1 MFPVGQLPRLLPR
14 RLILVRGPY
23 WFKLRGRFGKYGTL
37 SSMQGYPK
45 FSTRSCGNQNRARDA
60 DESLERS
67 NFLYFVAIL
76 CLLTF
81 LFTPSAVRGQDTEE
95 IKGAPAEPADAQQIR
110 DQVVAVQKLQPT
122 LPDRGATLYFLAA
135 AKEHLRESR
144 EALALL
150 KECLAL
156 QEGFD
161 PSGDPAFLELKE
173 TKQFTAQIEN
183 VHRDFPVVAQAREA
197 VRTTEKDLV
206 PEGLAYDEQRNIF
219 YLSSLNRRKIVE
231 IDRDGRSSDF
241 VPADRYGLLPVL
253 GIRISPRD
261 STVWADSFTD
271 SGRTEL
277 LHFDVTGKLLGRFKP
292 EGSGKHGFND
302 LVIRKNGEVI
312 TTDSLANAVLRFDPA
327 ARTFAAL
334 AVHRPLFYPN
344 GIALSEDDHTLYVAD
359 SLGVVR
365 VDLANGE
372 SRDVDPGPKSTLA
385 GIDGLYWHNGSLIG
399 IQNGIGSPRVA
410 AFRLSNDGLHVT
422 RTTVLENRSNFC
434 ILPTTGA
441 IRGSD
446 FFFIANSQIDNM
458 NNDKVMDVTR
468 LEVIRIGVL
477 RLP

>member
-1 MFPVGQLPRLLPR
+1 
-14 RLILVRGPY
+14 
-23 WFKLRGRFGKYGTL
+23 
-37 SSMQGYPK
+37 MQGHSK
-45 FSTRSCGNQNRARDA
+45 SSTLRCGSQRRTRETPRNFGCAWLP
-60 DESLERS
+60 SL
-67 NFLYFVAIL
+67 LAGI
-76 CLLTF
+76 CLLAF
-81 LFTPSAVRGQDTEE
+81 LVSPSVALGQDPEE
-95 IKGAPAEPADAQQIR
+95 IKGAPAEPADAQVIR
-110 DQVVAVQKLQPT
+110 DQIAAVERLEHA

-135 AKEHLRESR
+135 AKEHLRETR

-173 TKQFTAQIEN
+173 MKEFSTLIEN

-197 VRTTEKDLV
+197 IRTTEKDLV
-206 PEGLAYDEQRNIF
+206 PEGLAYAAQRNVF

-231 IDRDGRSSDF
+231 IGRDGNVSDF
-241 VPADRYGLLPVL
+241 VPSDRFGLLPVL
-253 GIRISPRD
+253 GIRISPSD
-261 STVWADSFTD
+261 GTVWADSFTD

-277 LHFDVTGKLLGRFKP
+277 LHFDATGKLLGRFKP
-292 EGSGKHGFND
+292 EGSAKHGFND

-327 ARTFAAL
+327 ARTFSPL
-334 AVHRPLFYPN
+334 PVHRPLFYPN
-344 GIALSEDDHTLYVAD
+344 GITLSDDDHTLYVAD

-365 VDLANGE
+365 VDLANRE
-372 SRDVDPGPKSTLA
+372 SRDVDPGPRSTLA

-410 AFRLSNDGLHVT
+410 AFRLSSDGLRVT
-422 RTTVLENRSNFC
+422 RTTVLENRSNLC
-434 ILPTTGA
+434 VLPTTGA

>member
-1 MFPVGQLPRLLPR
+1 
-14 RLILVRGPY
+14 
-23 WFKLRGRFGKYGTL
+23 
-37 SSMQGYPK
+37 MQGHLSPSILRY
-45 FSTRSCGNQNRARDA
+45 GNERHAYDSARN
-60 DESLERS
+60 SRCLQWPS
-67 NFLYFVAIL
+67 FLALL
-76 CLLTF
+76 CLVTF
-81 LFTPSAVRGQDTEE
+81 LCVPTVARGQDPEE
-95 IKGAPAEPADAQQIR
+95 IKGAPAEPADAQEIRNQIA
-110 DQVVAVQKLQPT
+110 VVQRLKPT
-122 LPDRGATLYFLAA
+122 LPDRGAALYFLAA
-135 AKEHLRESR
+135 AKEHLRENR

-161 PSGDPAFLELKE
+161 PSGDPAFLGLKE
-173 TKQFTAQIEN
+173 MKEFTAQIEN

-206 PEGLAYDEQRNIF
+206 PEGFSYDVRRNVF

-231 IDRDGRSSDF
+231 VGQDGRTSDF

-253 GIRISPRD
+253 GIRISPSD
-261 STVWADSFTD
+261 GTVWADSFTD

-277 LHFDVTGKLLGRFKP
+277 LHFDDSGKLQGRFKP
-292 EGSGKHGFND
+292 EGSAKHGFND

-327 ARTFAAL
+327 ARTFTAL
-334 AVHRPLFYPN
+334 PMHRPLFYPN
-344 GIALSEDDHTLYVAD
+344 GIALDQDDHTLYVAD

-365 VDLANGE
+365 VDLASGE
-372 SRDVDPGPKSTLA
+372 SRDVDPGPRSTLA

-410 AFRLSNDGLHVT
+410 AFRLSSDGLRVT
-422 RTTVLENRSNFC
+422 RTTVLENRSNLC
-434 ILPTTGA
+434 VLPTTGA

>member
-1 MFPVGQLPRLLPR
+1 MAEDGTPSSLQGNANLSPR
-14 RLILVRGPY
+14 
-23 WFKLRGRFGKYGTL
+23 KH
-37 SSMQGYPK
+37 
-45 FSTRSCGNQNRARDA
+45 GNQSHASAIAMNLHW
-60 DESLERS
+60 SPLPS
-67 NFLYFVAIL
+67 FLMIL
-76 CLLTF
+76 CLLPG
-81 LFTPSAVRGQDTEE
+81 LAVPPSARCQDQEE
-95 IKGAPAEPADAQQIR
+95 IKGAPAEPTDAQEIRGQIA
-110 DQVVAVQKLQPT
+110 AVQKLQHA
-122 LPDRGATLYFLAA
+122 LPDRGAALYFLAA
-135 AKEHLRESR
+135 AKQHLRETR
-144 EALALL
+144 ETLALL
-150 KECLAL
+150 KECIAL

-161 PSGDPAFLELKE
+161 PSGEPAFLELKS
-173 TKQFTAQIEN
+173 TKEFTTLVDS
-183 VHRDFPVVAQAREA
+183 VHRDFPVIAQAREA
-197 VRTTEKDLV
+197 FRTTEKDLI
-206 PEGLAYDEQRNIF
+206 PEGLAYDAQRNVF

-231 IDRDGRSSDF
+231 IARNGKISDF
-241 VPADRYGLLPVL
+241 VPADRFGLLPVL
-253 GIRISPRD
+253 GIRLNSND
-261 STVWADSFTD
+261 GTVWADSFTD

-277 LHFDVTGKLLGRFKP
+277 LHFDATGKLLGRFKP
-292 EGSGKHGFND
+292 QGSAKHGFHD

-327 ARTFAAL
+327 ARTFTAV

-359 SLGVVR
+359 NLGVVR
-365 VDLANGE
+365 VDLAGGE
-372 SRDVDPGPKSTLA
+372 SRDVDPGPRSTLA

-410 AFRLSNDGLHVT
+410 AFHLSSDGLRVT
-422 RTTVLENRSNFC
+422 RTTVLENRSNLC

>member
-1 MFPVGQLPRLLPR
+1 MLLMSSIPS
-14 RLILVRGPY
+14 G
-23 WFKLRGRFGKYGTL
+23 LRQAL
-37 SSMQGYPK
+37 
-45 FSTRSCGNQNRARDA
+45 
-60 DESLERS
+60 
-67 NFLYFVAIL
+67 
-76 CLLTF
+76 
-81 LFTPSAVRGQDTEE
+81 
-95 IKGAPAEPADAQQIR
+95 GAA
-110 DQVVAVQKLQPT
+110 
-122 LPDRGATLYFLAA
+122 LYFLAA
-135 AKEHLRESR
+135 AKQHLRETR

-161 PSGDPAFLELKE
+161 PSGDPTFLGLKE
-173 TKQFTAQIEN
+173 MKEFSTLTEN
-183 VHRDFPVVAQAREA
+183 VHRNFPVVAQAREA
-197 VRTTEKDLV
+197 IRTTEKDLV
-206 PEGLAYDEQRNIF
+206 PEGLAYAAQRNVF

-231 IDRDGRSSDF
+231 IGRDGNISDF
-241 VPADRYGLLPVL
+241 VPSDRFGLLPVL
-253 GIRISPRD
+253 GIRISPSD
-261 STVWADSFTD
+261 DTVWADSFAD

-277 LHFDVTGKLLGRFKP
+277 LHFDSVGKLLGRFKP
-292 EGSGKHGFND
+292 EGSAKHGFND

-312 TTDSLANAVLRFDPA
+312 TTDSLANAVLRFDPVA
-327 ARTFAAL
+327 GSFSPL
-334 AVHRPLFYPN
+334 PVHRPLFYPN
-344 GIALSEDDHTLYVAD
+344 GITLSEDDHTLYVAD

-372 SRDVDPGPKSTLA
+372 SRDVDPGPRSTLA

-410 AFRLSNDGLHVT
+410 AFRLSSDGLRVT

-446 FFFIANSQIDNM
+446 FFFIVNSQIDNL

-468 LEVIRIGVL
+468 LEAIRIGVL

>member
-1 MFPVGQLPRLLPR
+1 
-14 RLILVRGPY
+14 
-23 WFKLRGRFGKYGTL
+23 
-37 SSMQGYPK
+37 MQGHLIP
-45 FSTRSCGNQNRARDA
+45 STLRCGNERHARDSA
-60 DESLERS
+60 KNLRCLLSPW
-67 NFLYFVAIL
+67 FLAL
-76 CLLTF
+76 LSLLTF
-81 LFTPSAVRGQDTEE
+81 LCAPAFVLAQDPEE
-95 IKGAPAEPADAQQIR
+95 IKGAPAEPADAQEIRNQIA
-110 DQVVAVQKLQPT
+110 AVQKLQST
-122 LPDRGATLYFLAA
+122 LPDRGAALYFLAA

-144 EALALL
+144 DALALL

-161 PSGDPAFLELKE
+161 PSGDPAFLGFKE
-173 TKQFTAQIEN
+173 SKEFTAQIEN
-183 VHRDFPVVAQAREA
+183 VHRDFPIVAQAREA

-206 PEGLAYDEQRNIF
+206 PEGLSYDAQRNVF

-231 IDRDGRSSDF
+231 IGRDGRTSDF

-253 GIRISPRD
+253 GIRISPSD
-261 STVWADSFTD
+261 GTVWADSFTD

-277 LHFDVTGKLLGRFKP
+277 LHFDGAGKLLGRFKP
-292 EGSGKHGFND
+292 EDSAKHGFND

-312 TTDSLANAVLRFDPA
+312 TTDSLANAVLGFDPA
-327 ARTFAAL
+327 ARTFTVL
-334 AVHRPLFYPN
+334 PMHRPLFYPN
-344 GIALSEDDHTLYVAD
+344 GIALSEDDHTLYIAD

-410 AFRLSNDGLHVT
+410 AFRLSSDGLRVT
-422 RTTVLENRSNFC
+422 RTIVLENRSKFC
-434 ILPTTGA
+434 VLPTTGA
-441 IRGSD
+441 IRGPD

>member
-1 MFPVGQLPRLLPR
+1 MPGHSKRSTLRCESELCMPGTPKNHRCAQWPSLLA
-14 RLILVRGPY
+14 V
-23 WFKLRGRFGKYGTL
+23 
-37 SSMQGYPK
+37 
-45 FSTRSCGNQNRARDA
+45 
-60 DESLERS
+60 
-67 NFLYFVAIL
+67 L
-76 CLLTF
+76 CFLTF
-81 LFTPSAVRGQDTEE
+81 LFAPPAALGQDPEE
-95 IKGAPAEPADAQQIR
+95 MKGAPAEPADAQDIR
-110 DQVVAVQKLQPT
+110 DQIAAVEKLQHA
-122 LPDRGATLYFLAA
+122 LPDRGAVLYFLAA
-135 AKEHLRESR
+135 AKQHLRETR

-161 PSGDPAFLELKE
+161 PSGDPAFLGFKE
-173 TKQFTAQIEN
+173 MKEFTAQIEN

-206 PEGLAYDEQRNIF
+206 PEGLSYDAQRNVF

-231 IDRDGRSSDF
+231 IGRDGRTSDF

-253 GIRISPRD
+253 GIRISPSD
-261 STVWADSFTD
+261 GTVWADSFTE

-277 LHFDVTGKLLGRFKP
+277 LHFDSAGKLLGRFKP
-292 EGSGKHGFND
+292 EGPARHGFND

-327 ARTFAAL
+327 AQTFSPL
-334 AVHRPLFYPN
+334 PVHRPLFYPN
-344 GIALSEDDHTLYVAD
+344 GITLSEDDHTLYVAD

-365 VDLANGE
+365 VDLSNGE

-399 IQNGIGSPRVA
+399 IQSGIGSPRIA
-410 AFRLSNDGLHVT
+410 AFRLSSDGLHVT
-422 RTTVLENRSNFC
+422 RTTVLENRSNLC
-434 ILPTTGA
+434 VLPTTGA

-446 FFFIANSQIDNM
+446 FYFIANSQIDNM

-468 LEVIRIGVL
+468 LKVIRIGVL

>member
-1 MFPVGQLPRLLPR
+1 
-14 RLILVRGPY
+14 
-23 WFKLRGRFGKYGTL
+23 
-37 SSMQGYPK
+37 MQGHPE
-45 FSTRSCGNQNRARDA
+45 FSTPVCENQNRVRDS
-60 DESLERS
+60 DKNLERS
-67 NFLYFVAIL
+67 NFPSFLIIL
-76 CLLTF
+76 CLLVF
-81 LFTPSAVRGQDTEE
+81 LFTPAAVRGQDTEE

-110 DQVVAVQKLQPT
+110 DQIVAVQKLQST

-161 PSGDPAFLELKE
+161 PSGDPAFLEFKE
-173 TKQFTAQIEN
+173 TKELTTQIEN

-206 PEGLAYDEQRNIF
+206 PEGLAYDAQRNVF

-231 IDRDGRSSDF
+231 IGRDGRSSDF
-241 VPADRYGLLPVL
+241 VPADRYRLLPVL
-253 GIRISPRD
+253 GIRISPSD
-261 STVWADSFTD
+261 DTVWADSFTD
-271 SGRTEL
+271 SGQTEL
-277 LHFDVTGKLLGRFKP
+277 LHFDTAGKLLGRFKP

-334 AVHRPLFYPN
+334 PVHRALFYPN

-410 AFRLSNDGLHVT
+410 AFRLSSDGLRVT
-422 RTTVLENRSNFC
+422 HTTVLENRSKLC

-446 FFFIANSQIDNM
+446 FLFIANSQIDNL